1 MNSSLCNKKPTQND
15 EQLTEMYHDK
25 LKHITPQRH
34 VNTDR
39 KQEYSSLQNNL
50 IFSIGCHVVI
60 YLFCW
65 VSFNPKL
72 AKRLICSVG
81 QLGYAQTR

>member
-50 IFSIGCHVVI
+50 FFYARS
-60 YLFCW
+60 
-65 VSFNPKL
+65 P
-72 AKRLICSVG
+72 CSNLYVL
-81 QLGYAQTR
+81 LGKF